1 MMERQVNHMVRLVDD
16 LMEVSRITSGK
27 IELRK
32 EQVELGAVVRSAVET
47 SRPLIDAAHHQLAI
61 SLPTEPLTLEGDP
74 VRLAQVLSN
83 LLNNAAK
90 YTTEWGQIWLTARR
104 ERSSVVVS
112 VRDNGMGIPVEMLSK
127 VFDLFT
133 QVDRIYSRAQGGL
146 GIGLTLVRSL
156 VEMHGGNVE
165 ARSAGPG
172 QGSEFLVRLPL
183 AMRRRGA
190 FEQSRTEGGTA
201 ATASRRILVVDDN
214 RDSADSLGMLLK
226 FLGAEVCIAN
236 DGPAALEALET
247 YQPSVVFL
255 DIGMPGMDGYE
266 VARRARQWCEDREVT
281 LIALTGWGQEE
292 DLRRS
297 KEAGIDHH
305 LVKPLN
311 K

>member
-1 MMERQVNHMVRLVDD
+1 
-16 LMEVSRITSGK
+16 
-27 IELRK
+27 
-32 EQVELGAVVRSAVET
+32 
-47 SRPLIDAAHHQLAI
+47 
-61 SLPTEPLTLEGDP
+61 
-74 VRLAQVLSN
+74 
-83 LLNNAAK
+83 
-90 YTTEWGQIWLTARR
+90 
-104 ERSSVVVS
+104 
-112 VRDNGMGIPVEMLSK
+112 MGIPVEMLSK

-156 VEMHGGNVE
+156 VEMHGGSVE

-183 AMRRRGA
+183 AMRRRSA
-190 FEQSRTEGGTA
+190 FEQSRAEGGTA

-226 FLGAEVCIAN
+226 FLGADVCIAN

-247 YQPSVVFL
+247 CQPSVVFL

-266 VARRARQWCEDREVT
+266 VARRARPWCEDREVT

-305 LVKPLN
+305 LIKPLN
-311 K
+311 LGAVQALLASLPGEHPENGNAK

>member
-1 MMERQVNHMVRLVDD
+1 
-16 LMEVSRITSGK
+16 
-27 IELRK
+27 
-32 EQVELGAVVRSAVET
+32 
-47 SRPLIDAAHHQLAI
+47 
-61 SLPTEPLTLEGDP
+61 
-74 VRLAQVLSN
+74 
-83 LLNNAAK
+83 
-90 YTTEWGQIWLTARR
+90 
-104 ERSSVVVS
+104 
-112 VRDNGMGIPVEMLSK
+112 MGIPVEMLSK

-156 VEMHGGNVE
+156 VEMHGGSVE

-183 AMRRRGA
+183 AMRRRSA

-201 ATASRRILVVDDN
+201 ATASRRILVLYDN

-226 FLGAEVCIAN
+226 FLGADVCIAN

-266 VARRARQWCEDREVT
+266 VARPGTTMVRGSRGNADCAHWLGPGRGSAPIKGGGHRPSLNQTTEPWRRAGAACF
-281 LIALTGWGQEE
+281 AATGEW
-292 DLRRS
+292 
-297 KEAGIDHH
+297 
-305 LVKPLN
+305 
-311 K
+311 